1 MDDTFSTGD
10 SPPVDLRLAAPPT
23 CAFPCAP
30 ADYGTA
36 VDRMMKVMRIM
47 HLDAT
52 SADLASRSS
61 LLAAEMTRLDS

>member
-1 MDDTFSTGD
+1 
-10 SPPVDLRLAAPPT
+10 
-23 CAFPCAP
+23 
-30 ADYGTA
+30 
-36 VDRMMKVMRIM
+36 MMKVMRIM